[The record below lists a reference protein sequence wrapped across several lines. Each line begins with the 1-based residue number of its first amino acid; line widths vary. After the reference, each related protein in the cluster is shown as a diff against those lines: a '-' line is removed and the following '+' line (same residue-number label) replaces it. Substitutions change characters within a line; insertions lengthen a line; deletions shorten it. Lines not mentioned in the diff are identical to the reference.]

1 MQRAWAVLLVV
12 VFGLPAPAGAASDVP
27 DFVAVNP
34 RGVAHNESS
43 DPAHLVFTVDMFSL
57 PGGERVGTL
66 TDVITCSAAGPPPCL
81 VFDIVTTYRIPGG
94 EIVNHGY
101 WTGVPDPQRPGFLLA
116 GTRPATDTIVSG
128 TGRYAGAKGRANGW
142 GSVDARKLPAEMGY
156 DMFTVIHLRPGDDA
170 VLGSSEATS
179 SEATATATATAP
191 PAGFITQY
199 FRSDGVNRSSVPG
212 HLLFDTGLFSL
223 ATGQASGTATDLVAC
238 ATSTPPPCLVL
249 DVLTTFTYPR
259 GQITARSAVSVVPDP
274 QRPGFG
280 LVGTRPQKDTIKSAT
295 GDFAGRPGRLLIS
308 GAVDMR
314 GFPAKMPFEGLS
326 LIRFSG

>member
-1 MQRAWAVLLVV
+1 MKRAWAVLLVV
-12 VFGLPAPAGAASDVP
+12 VFGLPAPAGAGSDVP

-34 RGVAHNESS
+34 RGVAHNEST
-43 DPAHLVFTVDMFSL
+43 DPTHLVFTVDMFSL

-66 TDVITCSAAGPPPCL
+66 TDVITCSAARPPPCL
-81 VFDIVTTYRIPGG
+81 VFDIVTTYRLPGG
-94 EIVNHGY
+94 DIVSHGY

-116 GTRPATDTIVSG
+116 GTRAATDTIVSG
-128 TGRYAGAKGRANGW
+128 TGRFAGAKGRVNGW
-142 GSVDARKLPAEMGY
+142 GSVDARKLPHELGY

-170 VLGSSEATS
+170 VLGSSEAT
-179 SEATATATATAP
+179 AAAAAP

-199 FRSDGVNRSSVPG
+199 FRSDGVNRSSVPS

-223 ATGQASGTATDLVAC
+223 ATAQPSGTATDLIAC
-238 ATSTPPPCLVL
+238 ALTTPPPCLVL

-259 GQITARSAVSVVPDP
+259 GQITARSRVSVVPDP

-280 LVGTRPQKDTIKSAT
+280 LVGTRPEKDTIKSAT
-295 GDFAGRPGRLLIS
+295 GDFAGRRGRLLIS
-308 GAVDMR
+308 GAVDLR

>member
-1 MQRAWAVLLVV
+1 MKRAWAVLLVV
-12 VFGLPAPAGAASDVP
+12 VFGLPASAGADGAVP

-34 RGVAHNESS
+34 RGVAHNESTDS
-43 DPAHLVFTVDMFSL
+43 THLVFTVDMFSL
-57 PGGERVGTL
+57 PTGERVGTL

-81 VFDIVTTYRIPGG
+81 VFDIVTTYRLPGG
-94 EIVNHGY
+94 DIVSHGY

-116 GTRPATDTIVSG
+116 GTRPASDTIVSG
-128 TGRYAGAKGRANGW
+128 TGRFAGAHGRVNGW
-142 GSVDARKLPAEMGY
+142 GRVDARKLPGQLGY

-170 VLGSSEATS
+170 VVGSAEATS
-179 SEATATATATAP
+179 EAPPAAP

-199 FRSDGVNRSSVPG
+199 FRSEGVNRSSVAG

-223 ATGQASGTATDLVAC
+223 ATGQPSGTATDLVTC
-238 ATSTPPPCLVL
+238 AKSTPPPCLVL
-249 DVLTTFTYPR
+249 DVLTTFSFPQ
-259 GQITARSAVSVVPDP
+259 GQVTARSAVSVVPDP

-295 GDFAGRPGRLLIS
+295 GDFAGRHGRLLIS
-308 GAVDMR
+308 GAVDLR
-314 GFPAKMPFEGLS
+314 GFPARMPFEGLS